1 MWRAEPSVLPI
12 SHPDRVNCCSY
23 EETADGVT
31 VRFSSRE
38 GGETAY
44 SARVLIGADGGF
56 SGVRRQCL
64 DDGLPKNPVSA
75 PKP

>member
-1 MWRAEPSVLPI
+1 VCFRSLTR
-12 SHPDRVNCCSY
+12 RVVCCSY

-31 VRFSSRE
+31 VRFSSRG

-75 PKP
+75 PKS

>member
-1 MWRAEPSVLPI
+1 M
-12 SHPDRVNCCSY
+12 
-23 EETADGVT
+23 T
-31 VRFSSRE
+31 VRFSSRA

-64 DDGLPKNPVSA
+64 DDGLPKSPVNA